1 MGGFILME
9 KSDLK
14 RMSPLWL
21 KYSEDVRADPDVR
34 HQFPHLEALG

>member
-1 MGGFILME
+1 MTEGVRLQVGGFILME

-34 HQFPHLEALG
+34 S